1 AGRRI
6 EVSVTVSPL
15 RDSNGQVVGA
25 SKIVRDI
32 TQRKQK
38 EAELGRLNRTLKA
51 LHDSNRA
58 TMSAGDESQYLQEV
72 CRIMVQDCGHA
83 MVWIGFAEDDADKSV
98 VPAAHAGIE
107 EGYLKSLR
115 LTWADTERGRGPTGT
130 AIRTGK
136 PCVCRDMRTD
146 PAFAPWRQSA
156 LERGYASS
164 LVLPLLAEGKAFGAV
179 TIYSKEP
186 DPFSESEMKLLGEL
200 AGELAQGII
209 SLRLRAE
216 RARVQEQ
223 LRLLSSAVE
232 SAVNGIAITD
242 RQGQILWINPA
253 FTRLTGYTLEE
264 AVGASTRVLKSGK
277 HSAEFYARMWAT
289 ILRGQPWQGELV
301 NRRKDG
307 SFYTEE
313 MTITPVRAAS
323 GEVTHFVAIKQ
334 DITARKRDEERA
346 CLLAD
351 AVGQLLQAEAPQR
364 IVHELCEKVMA
375 FLDCQAFFNFLVD
388 EQSKRLRLNAWAGIS
403 KEEAGKMEWLDFGVA
418 VCGCAARDGCRIV
431 AENILS
437 TTGPR
442 TELVKSFGIQAYACH
457 PLKAQE
463 RVLGTLS
470 FGTRTR
476 ARFSEYEL
484 ALMKDVADQVAIA
497 LERQSAQAALRRTAA
512 ELERSNQELQQ
523 FAYVASHDL
532 QEPLRAV
539 AGYLSLV
546 EDRLRDGLDD
556 KGRHYIAGAIEGA
569 ERMHTLINDLLEL
582 SRVGTRAPAF
592 QSADLNAVLDIA
604 LKNLGASI
612 QKSGATITR
621 SALPTLRVE
630 ANQTALLFQN
640 LIGNAIK
647 FQNERPPEIHVSARE
662 EAGQWVL
669 GVRDNGIGIEPQ
681 YFEQIFQ
688 IFRRLHTR
696 KEYSGTGIGLA
707 ICKKIV
713 ERQGGRIWVES
724 QPGRGST
731 FYFSIPD
738 RQA

>member
-1 AGRRI
+1 
-6 EVSVTVSPL
+6 
-15 RDSNGQVVGA
+15 
-25 SKIVRDI
+25 
-32 TQRKQK
+32 
-38 EAELGRLNRTLKA
+38 
-51 LHDSNRA
+51 
-58 TMSAGDESQYLQEV
+58 
-72 CRIMVQDCGHA
+72 
-83 MVWIGFAEDDADKSV
+83 
-98 VPAAHAGIE
+98 
-107 EGYLKSLR
+107 
-115 LTWADTERGRGPTGT
+115 
-130 AIRTGK
+130 
-136 PCVCRDMRTD
+136 
-146 PAFAPWRQSA
+146 
-156 LERGYASS
+156 
-164 LVLPLLAEGKAFGAV
+164 
-179 TIYSKEP
+179 
-186 DPFSESEMKLLGEL
+186 
-200 AGELAQGII
+200 
-209 SLRLRAE
+209 
-216 RARVQEQ
+216 
-223 LRLLSSAVE
+223 
-232 SAVNGIAITD
+232 
-242 RQGQILWINPA
+242 
-253 FTRLTGYTLEE
+253 
-264 AVGASTRVLKSGK
+264 
-277 HSAEFYARMWAT
+277 
-289 ILRGQPWQGELV
+289 
-301 NRRKDG
+301 
-307 SFYTEE
+307 